1 MRLQSFSDDCAFVSF
16 HHLYRAYPSTKKSNK
31 TLLGNLERM
40 ARGPQDEMLAGR
52 PVSAHASH
60 QAHQQQLS
68 NGPLSD
74 GLERQ
79 QRVATVSM
87 AATLRSM
94 RTTGGLKTP
103 DLAMIFDAAKHAA
116 CFAALCICQ
125 IRERSA
131 CTRTRPARISGHG
144 SKCDG
149 TTHRSGAL
157 YNCKVRE
164 RSACTR
170 KRLARDALDT
180 SHACA
185 VCEAAERPDRGHL
198 LEDF

>member
-1 MRLQSFSDDCAFVSF
+1 MRLQSPSGDCAFLTF
-16 HHLYRAYPSTKKSNK
+16 HYLFGASPLTKKSNK
-31 TLLGNLERM
+31 TLGNLERM
-40 ARGPQDEMLAGR
+40 ARGPRGEMLAGR

-68 NGPLSD
+68 NGPLLD

-103 DLAMIFDAAKHAA
+103 YLVMIFDAAERAA
-116 CFAALCICQ
+116 CFGAICICK

-131 CTRTRPARISGHG
+131 CTRRRPAGEHTQYKHTNIIV
-144 SKCDG
+144 
-149 TTHRSGAL
+149 A
-157 YNCKVRE
+157 
-164 RSACTR
+164 
-170 KRLARDALDT
+170 
-180 SHACA
+180 
-185 VCEAAERPDRGHL
+185 
-198 LEDF
+198 

>member
-1 MRLQSFSDDCAFVSF
+1 
-16 HHLYRAYPSTKKSNK
+16 
-31 TLLGNLERM
+31 M

-68 NGPLSD
+68 NGPLLD

-103 DLAMIFDAAKHAA
+103 DLAMIFDAAKRAA
-116 CFAALCICQ
+116 CFAALCICR

-131 CTRTRPARISGHG
+131 CTRTRPARITGHG

-164 RSACTR
+164 RSARTR

-180 SHACA
+180 AHACA

-198 LEDF
+198 PEDF